1 MYSFREALAYS
12 AAGKALCTLIRN
24 AYYPKARVH
33 WVQQALADLSFS
45 KL

>member
-12 AAGKALCTLIRN
+12 AAGKALATLIRN
-24 AYYPKARVH
+24 TCYPKARIH
-33 WVQQALADLSFS
+33 WVQQALADASFS